1 MSPAAPPDEAGT
13 GDSPFLRLLARWRR
27 SAPTPDPAAANGAEA
42 PLDSVTARQWLWGEG
57 FVVPGGAEQVLA
69 LVEPLRLGPGMSVLD
84 VSAGIGG
91 AARMLAETFRI
102 EASGLERD
110 PELAE
115 IGMAL
120 SAARRLARRAPVTL
134 YDPELFDLPAAR
146 YDCVIAREA
155 TYALREKERF
165 LRVLMQGLRPEGV
178 LVATEFVLDPLA
190 GDRGVLERWAPLA
203 DHKPRLWS
211 LERYEDCLKSLGFA
225 IRAVEDMTEDH
236 RALVLAG
243 WTRLMQRPEL
253 HRIPRHEFGP
263 IIDEAERSMRTVQ
276 AFDGGALRMIRLYAV
291 AGRG

>member
-134 YDPELFDLPAAR
+134 YDPESFDLPAAR

-190 GDRGVLERWAPLA
+190 GDRGVLERLGAARRPQAAPLVA
-203 DHKPRLWS
+203 
-211 LERYEDCLKSLGFA
+211 
-225 IRAVEDMTEDH
+225 
-236 RALVLAG
+236 RALRGLSQKPG
-243 WTRLMQRPEL
+243 IRNSRGRG
-253 HRIPRHEFGP
+253 H
-263 IIDEAERSMRTVQ
+263 
-276 AFDGGALRMIRLYAV
+276 DGGPSRARPRRLDAAHAAARV
-291 AGRG
+291 APDSAP

>member
-1 MSPAAPPDEAGT
+1 MPN
-13 GDSPFLRLLARWRR
+13 
-27 SAPTPDPAAANGAEA
+27 PAAASGGEA
-42 PLDSVTARQWLWGEG
+42 ALDSVTARQWLWGDG
-57 FVVPGGAEQVLA
+57 FVAPGGLEQVLA

-91 AARMLAETFRI
+91 TVRALAQTFRI
-102 EASGLERD
+102 EAAGLERD
-110 PELAE
+110 PELAR
-115 IGMAL
+115 IGMAM
-120 SAARRLARRAPVTL
+120 SAARRLARRAPVTV
-134 YDPELFDLPAAR
+134 YDPESFDLPAAR
-146 YDCVIAREA
+146 YDCVLAREA

-178 LVATEFVLDPLA
+178 LVATEFVRDPVA
-190 GDRGVLERWAPLA
+190 GDGGALERWAPLA
-203 DHKPRLWS
+203 DHAPRLWS

-225 IRAVEDMTEDH
+225 IWAIEDVTLDH

-276 AFDGGALRMIRLYAV
+276 ALDGGALRMIRFHAV
-291 AGRG
+291 AGHG